1 MKASIMNA
9 TTNDKNVSLLSSLR
23 RTSLIIIEKQECL
36 LPLSTRYRHRYHT
49 PPALPLVACVNGSNP
64 LPRTSGNV
72 SDVAGLIFAQDT
84 STAKPG
90 ACAGSMTLSLA
101 YGKVSQINTMKRP

>member
-1 MKASIMNA
+1 MIGSIVNT
-9 TTNDKNVSLLSSLR
+9 TTNDKNVNFITVTAPHS
-23 RTSLIIIEKQECL
+23 TEKQERL
-36 LPLSTRYRHRYHT
+36 FLSSTLYRHRYEK
-49 PPALPLVACVNGSNP
+49 PPALPLVACDDGSNP

-72 SDVAGLIFAQDT
+72 SNVTGLIFAQDT

-101 YGKVSQINTMKRP
+101 YDKVSQINK